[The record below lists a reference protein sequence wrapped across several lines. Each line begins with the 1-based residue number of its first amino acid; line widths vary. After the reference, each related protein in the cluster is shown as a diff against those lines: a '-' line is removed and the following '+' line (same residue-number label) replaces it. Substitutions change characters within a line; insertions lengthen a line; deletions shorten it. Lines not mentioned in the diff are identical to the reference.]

1 MMKNSEINT
10 VNNCIDLLL
19 KEAKKNRQL
28 AKQHTTGSVNYWR
41 FIRLNFGII
50 ASIKLL
56 QKHKKGEI

>member
-10 VNNCIDLLL
+10 VNNYIDLLL

-28 AKQHTTGSVNYWR
+28 AKKHTTGSVNYWR
-41 FIRLNFGII
+41 VIQLNIGII